1 MRIFKPSRVSATG
14 YILVGG
20 ASSRFGKDKALVEFN
35 GITMIERMKALL
47 IAMYMPEIWL
57 VGDPEKYAATGISCI
72 PDRFPGEGPLGG
84 ILTALRWTEEQE
96 RPRMAL
102 LSRKSAPIPERNF
115 ILSCDM
121 PFLSKE
127 WMEAFFLR
135 SLESKADVVVP
146 KSSFGLEPLCACWR
160 TAARPLIEEQFKRG
174 VRKVTAVFEH
184 LKTEVLDESDWKRFD
199 TEGRLFWNMNTL
211 ADYEE
216 ARRVFA
222 QRAASG

>member
-1 MRIFKPSRVSATG
+1 MRVFEPSRVSAAG

-20 ASSRFGKDKALVEFN
+20 ASSRFGKDKALVEFK

-47 IAMYMPEIWL
+47 LAMGVPEIWL

-96 RPRMAL
+96 RPRVTILSPRNAL
-102 LSRKSAPIPERNF
+102 IPKRNF

-121 PFLSKE
+121 PFLNRE
-127 WMEAFFLR
+127 WMEAFFLK
-135 SLESKADVVVP
+135 SSESEADVVVP
-146 KSSFGLEPLCACWR
+146 KSSFGLEPLCACWS
-160 TAARPLIEEQFKRG
+160 TAARPVIEEQFRRG

-184 LKTEVLDESDWKRFD
+184 LRTELLDERDWKRFD
-199 TEGRLFWNMNTL
+199 TDGRLFWNMNTP

-216 ARRVFA
+216 ARRVFEE
-222 QRAASG
+222 RAG